1 MDNICQAIKEKY
13 QYADEKYAVVVP
25 DGILDIIVEGKRL
38 CHCVGSQDRY
48 WDRIQRHEAYI
59 LFLRKASAP
68 TTPYY
73 TLEVEPDGTVR
84 QVRTQFDRQ
93 ESDINDA
100 REFLTG
106 WQKVV
111 SMRLTSADRKEAAAS
126 RILREQEF
134 EQMRQDNVVIHAGHL
149 AGRRLVDVLTA
160 DLMEN
165 AA

>member
-1 MDNICQAIKEKY
+1 M
-13 QYADEKYAVVVP
+13 
-25 DGILDIIVEGKRL
+25 
-38 CHCVGSQDRY
+38 
-48 WDRIQRHEAYI
+48 
-59 LFLRKASAP
+59 
-68 TTPYY
+68 
-73 TLEVEPDGTVR
+73 R

-134 EQMRQDNVVIHAGHL
+134 EQMRQDNVIIYTGHL
-149 AGRRLVDVLTA
+149 AGKRLVDVLTA
-160 DLMEN
+160 DLME
-165 AA
+165 AAA